1 MPLCAGLPTGSHHR
15 RGSRHGQPGNDRFAE
30 PDVIGPGT
38 IGSSTGGIVWID
50 RATAKRRGFLSED
63 HHRPALRLA
72 LSKYPNLK
80 QLS

>member
-1 MPLCAGLPTGSHHR
+1 MDFPVRRAFVVDFSLFIDAGPFGEIAVAPEHY
-15 RGSRHGQPGNDRFAE
+15 Q
-30 PDVIGPGT
+30 
-38 IGSSTGGIVWID
+38 
-50 RATAKRRGFLSED
+50 GFLSED